1 MQEHRQKGRAELS
14 TLGTDFSHKQPP
26 PDLRIPYPRRFPLH
40 HPLWKNGNDA
50 HSDSRVSHPKIAPV
64 PASLLGSGKGEENP
78 RPHPRA
84 VNPPHPGAALCRGMR
99 IPEGRRP
106 WDWWYP
112 ARPFANGSR
121 GPSQPCVCHQA
132 DPQAENKPNPSHRPP
147 GRLVPSQDDG
157 TAPSPHDSC
166 FPGGHSRPPRPPTLS
181 KGSKDHAG
189 LRSPPW
195 RAPRISGVQQAWR
208 ALALLSPGKRGSRNS
223 GVGSPAGHGG
233 GSLFFFSPNNLISH
247 STEQRN
253 CMETLGIRCVA

>member
-26 PDLRIPYPRRFPLH
+26 QDPQIPYPRRFPLH
-40 HPLWKNGNDA
+40 HPLWKNGNAA
-50 HSDSRVSHPKIAPV
+50 HSDSRVSRPKIAPV

-78 RPHPRA
+78 CPHPRA
-84 VNPPHPGAALCRGMR
+84 VNPPHPRAAFCRGMR
-99 IPEGRRP
+99 IPKGRRP

-166 FPGGHSRPPRPPTLS
+166 FPGGHLPSSSAAHALQGIQGPRGASQPALASSQDLWCP
-181 KGSKDHAG
+181 AG
-189 LRSPPW
+189 LESSGSVITRKTW
-195 RAPRISGVQQAWR
+195 ITEFRGGITRRPRWW
-208 ALALLSPGKRGSRNS
+208 LA
-223 GVGSPAGHGG
+223 
-233 GSLFFFSPNNLISH
+233 FFFFPK
-247 STEQRN
+247 
-253 CMETLGIRCVA
+253 